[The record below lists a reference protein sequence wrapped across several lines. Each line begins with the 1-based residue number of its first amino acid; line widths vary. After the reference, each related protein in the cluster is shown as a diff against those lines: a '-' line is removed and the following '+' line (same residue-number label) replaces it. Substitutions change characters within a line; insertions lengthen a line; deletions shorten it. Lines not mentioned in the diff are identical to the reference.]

1 MNPRLEY
8 LLFAILFLT
17 QGYLLYKLEVIK
29 MILAAL
35 TSISARLTSITEVQS
50 QEIKK
55 LKK

>member
-17 QGYLLYKLEVIK
+17 QGYLLYKLEVIR